1 MKNNT
6 FIVNLSKENSA
17 KIFFSI
23 LFVYFFSLNI
33 YQMHNQHWTA
43 MLDQDIKIIYNSLLI
58 SSGFEQEYRDHPAY
72 TTFLIL
78 GGVFKICSIFFDNF
92 TIQEVFKSDNIDKEF
107 QKLFY
112 IGRII
117 NTIYIFLLTLFI
129 FKILNELK
137 ISKLISFI
145 SVSLS
150 IFFISFYELL
160 FVLRSEI
167 VSVLMFLVSLYF
179 LIRFLNKSNILYIL
193 LTGVFF
199 ALSML
204 AKIQAIFLFFSLFLA
219 LPFLIT
225 YLSAT
230 NRFNNLIK
238 TSKLLPLC
246 KIVLILFGIFYLL
259 SQYLLSRNFLIELND
274 PAFSFLHN
282 EDLFVFI
289 FFGLFYFLFIKLLA
303 NYKFVSGNQI
313 IVSVGMI
320 ISGFTLCIVIVL
332 FLDILNIISFN
343 KLNFLRLLNPIKFMG
358 LHTFEMQ
365 KEVSI
370 IMTFKALLQAAV
382 GHYDLSAEF
391 NEKFNPTV
399 FNIDTKI
406 LFRNLHLLLLFLL
419 ILLSLIS
426 IKNKN
431 LLNLTLA
438 FLCGIIIYNLIFL
451 LRETIGYNIFIF
463 PLYIF
468 IFSILLNKL
477 SKRHLSI
484 FSLIFVIVFL
494 SENFFLSGMY
504 KNIFSREPSVYNF
517 CGLDKWKNS
526 ENYQENYNNR
536 SYIKLVQDTDTWIKA
551 YAKKFYEIGLEYC
564 IQLDEKV
571 NREQK
576 FKFNY

>member
-259 SQYLLSRNFLIELND
+259 SQYLLSRNFLMELND

-289 FFGLFYFLFIKLLA
+289 FFSLFYFMFIKLLA

-406 LFRNLHLLLLFLL
+406 LFRNLHLLLLSLL

>member
-289 FFGLFYFLFIKLLA
+289 FFSLFYFLFIKLLA

-370 IMTFKALLQAAV
+370 IMTFKALIQAAV

-406 LFRNLHLLLLFLL
+406 LFRNLHLLLLSLL

>member
-6 FIVNLSKENSA
+6 FIVNLSKENSV

-78 GGVFKICSIFFDNF
+78 GGVFKFCSIFFDNF

-117 NTIYIFLLTLFI
+117 NTIYIFSITLLI

-179 LIRFLNKSNILYIL
+179 LIRFLNKSSILYIL

-238 TSKLLPLC
+238 TSKLLLLC
-246 KIVLILFGIFYLL
+246 KLVLILFGVFYLL
-259 SQYLLSRNFLIELND
+259 SQYLLSRNFLLELND

-303 NYKFVSGNQI
+303 NYRLVSGNQI
-313 IVSVGMI
+313 IVSLGMI
-320 ISGFTLCIVIVL
+320 ISGFILCIVIVL
-332 FLDILNIISFN
+332 FLDVLNIISFN

-370 IMTFKALLQAAV
+370 IMTFKALLQAAI

-406 LFRNLHLLLLFLL
+406 FFRTLHLLSLFLL
-419 ILLSLIS
+419 ILLSLIR

-477 SKRHLSI
+477 SKRYLSI

-504 KNIFSREPSVYNF
+504 KNVFSREPSVYSF

-526 ENYQENYNNR
+526 ENYEENYNNQ
-536 SYIKLVQDTDTWIKA
+536 SYIKLVQDSDRWIKV
-551 YAKKFYEIGLEYC
+551 YAKKFYEIGFEYC

-576 FKFNY
+576 FNFN

>member
-289 FFGLFYFLFIKLLA
+289 FFSLFYFLFIKLLA